1 MSQTAIGTYDL
12 LIIGAGPAG
21 CAAAIRGRM
30 LNLSVALVERE
41 PQPRT
46 RACGG
51 WIGAAGVALASEC
64 GVTPKSDAVTPF
76 AGVRLR
82 SWDLKRHVDITADDL
97 QGWLVDRAR
106 FDALLAQTA
115 QHRGAN
121 LLLGAE
127 PASVTLGETH
137 VTTRLTNGREVLG
150 RILLIADGV
159 ESRTARLANLPSA
172 GRGRELARCVHYS
185 FSATG
190 EPGLEVVFGAGR
202 GMHLGTIVRARDA
215 IHATF
220 LTRDASSPA
229 AAQAQAFVAAAQA
242 AGVLPRSAA
251 AWQVEVTSA
260 AGAALDTESH
270 VGKRTLLIGDAGG
283 FVSGFSNEGI
293 YPAMKS
299 GWLAAETAARALA
312 APVPQDELAT
322 FGSVWRAEIAE
333 YLRLPNTDLS
343 LLLPLVFSNAQMSKR
358 VARAFLLGAKF

>member
-1 MSQTAIGTYDL
+1 MTQAATGTHDL

-41 PQPRT
+41 QQPRT

-51 WIGAAGVALASEC
+51 WIGAAGVALAGEC
-64 GVTPKSDAVTPF
+64 GITAKSEAVTPF
-76 AGVRLR
+76 EGVRLR
-82 SWDLKRHVDITADDL
+82 SWDWKRHVDIAADDL
-97 QGWLVDRAR
+97 QGWIVDRAR
-106 FDALLAQTA
+106 FDAALAQSA
-115 QHRGAN
+115 KQKGAS
-121 LLLGAE
+121 LLLGSE
-127 PASVTLGETH
+127 PTSVTLGETQ
-137 VTTRLTNGREVLG
+137 VGARLGSGAEVSG
-150 RILLIADGV
+150 RIMLIADGV
-159 ESRTARLANLPSA
+159 ESRTARLANLPGA
-172 GRGRELARCVHYS
+172 GRGRELARCVHVS
-185 FSATG
+185 FNTSA

-202 GMHLGTIVRARDA
+202 SMHLGTIVRSRGA
-215 IHATF
+215 IQATF
-220 LTRDASSPA
+220 LTRDTGSPA
-229 AAQAQAFVAAAQA
+229 AAQAQAFIAAAQA
-242 AGVLPRSAA
+242 AGVLPRTAA
-251 AWQVEVTSA
+251 ASQVEVTSA

-293 YPAMKS
+293 YPGMKS

-322 FGSVWRAEIAE
+322 FGAVWRAEIAE

-343 LLLPLVFSNAQMSKR
+343 LLLPLVFNNAQMSKR